1 MPPLRAACS
10 WLSPR
15 SLRIWRAAWPNAW
28 EGEIAMHEAWTPAA
42 YRSTVYWLQ
51 NLVSCAAMMADAA
64 SSAQLTAFCR
74 ACGKQ
79 IDPRAVICPGC
90 GVPQT
95 GVVPSVGTS
104 PAQAAPTPTAQQVA
118 AEAATAPLAGWWIRA
133 GAIVLDTLI
142 LLIPGA
148 LIVLLFGPLGIFIN
162 VGAWFAYSLLMI
174 RDAQNGQ
181 TLGMQVLGIRVRRMD
196 GKPVDVQVVAIRQLL
211 MQEIVFGLL
220 AFLVIPYLLNYLWPL
235 WDKENRALHDMV
247 AKTRVVKV

>member
-1 MPPLRAACS
+1 MPPSRAACS

-15 SLRIWRAAWPNAW
+15 SSRISRAALPNAS
-28 EGEIAMHEAWTPAA
+28 EGERAIQAAWSLAA
-42 YRSTVYWLQ
+42 YPSTVKSAQ
-51 NLVSCAAMMADAA
+51 SLVSCAPMGAEAP
-64 SSAQLTAFCR
+64 SLSTYCR

-79 IDPRAVICPGC
+79 IDPRAVICPAC
-90 GVPQT
+90 GVPQS

-104 PAQAAPTPTAQQVA
+104 SARTTPSATAQQVA
-118 AEAATAPLAGWWIRA
+118 TEAATAPLAGWWIRA

-148 LIVLLFGPLGIFIN
+148 LIFLLFGPLAVLVN
-162 VGAWFAYSLLMI
+162 VGGWFAYSLLMI

-181 TLGMQVLGIRVRRMD
+181 TLGMQVLGIRVRRVD

-247 AKTRVVKV
+247 AKTRVVRV